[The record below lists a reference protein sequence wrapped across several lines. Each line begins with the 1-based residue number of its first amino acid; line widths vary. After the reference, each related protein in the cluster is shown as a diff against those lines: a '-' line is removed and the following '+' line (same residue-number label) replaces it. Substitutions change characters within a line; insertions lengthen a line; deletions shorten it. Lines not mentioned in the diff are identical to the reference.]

1 MNKIKLI
8 TAIALIG
15 AMLTGCTEKP
25 AEETTVTE
33 TASQTEETTTAETT
47 AATTVETTETT
58 APETEATTTE
68 TEFVP
73 AFENEEAE
81 RFYNI
86 IMADTS
92 WKHNNIK
99 GATILDLQGDGTP
112 EFVADNNDDEKLEV
126 YAFGEEKLEFLYDFK
141 KFNWNMVRYT
151 GNGKTQW
158 WGERYG
164 NVDGLDFD
172 GYKRFTEY
180 GLYEFTDE
188 GPVMTEVLYNET
200 TEYNEETDIY
210 YGIMYKFGE
219 YYAEDR
225 IEEYSKLDGAPD
237 LAYYGWYTDKADWE
251 GANLSDDENY
261 VTSPN
266 SIDLSTTENAERDI
280 EKLVNAYV
288 TNDKSY
294 LTEPGYFGE
303 VNAFKPIIYLYPE
316 EKTDVTVELNVNGRL
331 TCTYPEYDSR
341 WQVTAF
347 PDGTIYDMRD
357 GTEYYSLFWE
367 AELNADWDMSK
378 GFVVKREDT
387 ADFLREK
394 LAEMGL
400 TPRESNEFIIY
411 WLPLMQEN
419 ECNLITFQTEQYEK
433 NAVLD
438 IDPVP
443 DSLLRIFMV
452 YEECDPDTE
461 ITPQEFEPFER
472 NGFTVVEWGGS
483 EIE

>member
-1 MNKIKLI
+1 MNKVKLI

-25 AEETTVTE
+25 AEETTITE
-33 TASQTEETTTAETT
+33 TALQTTETTAETT
-47 AATTVETTETT
+47 AETTVETAKTT
-58 APETEATTTE
+58 APETEATTAE

-73 AFENEEAE
+73 AFENEDAE

-86 IMADTS
+86 IMADTG
-92 WKHNNIK
+92 WKHDKIK

-112 EFVADNNDDEKLEV
+112 EFVADNNEDEKLEV
-126 YAFGEEKLEFLYDFK
+126 YAFGEEKLEFLYDFE
-141 KFNWNMVRYT
+141 KFHWNMVRYT

-158 WGERYG
+158 WGEHFE
-164 NVDGLDFD
+164 DIDELDFD
-172 GYKRFTEY
+172 GYKYIEEY
-180 GLYEFTDE
+180 GLYEFTAE
-188 GPVMTEVLYNET
+188 GPVMTEVLYNNT

-210 YGIMYKFGE
+210 YGIMHKFGE

-225 IEEYSKLDGAPD
+225 IEEYSKLDGVPG
-237 LAYYGWYTDKADWE
+237 LEYYGWYTDKADWE

-266 SIDLSTTENAERDI
+266 SIDLSTTKNAERDI
-280 EKLVNAYV
+280 EKLVNAYA
-288 TNDKSY
+288 TNDKTY
-294 LTEPGYFGE
+294 LTKPGNFGSVE
-303 VNAFKPIIYLYPE
+303 AFKPIIYLYPE

-347 PDGTIYDMRD
+347 PDGTIYDKRD

-367 AELNADWDMSK
+367 ADLNADWDMSK

-452 YEECDPDTE
+452 YEECDPDME
-461 ITPQEFEPFER
+461 IAPQEFETFER